1 MVAPDSTVDWSS
13 PPNWADVDVVRLLVT
28 DLRELSSG
36 KNIDSGLEERKLGLI
51 LNTFDWIGA
60 SSVLS

>member
-13 PPNWADVDVVRLLVT
+13 PPNLADVDVVRLLVT

>member
-13 PPNWADVDVVRLLVT
+13 PPNWADVEVVWLLVT
-28 DLRELSSG
+28 DLRELSSVW
-36 KNIDSGLEERKLGLI
+36 NIDSGNEEKKLGFI
-51 LNTFDWIGA
+51 LNAVYSIFE